1 MGVGREFDN
10 PKGEEALKA
19 YEKRHCDRFEK
30 IPKDGRG
37 LIMVVRLRWIAKQY
51 GIERL
56 VLKNGNMSAYLVS
69 NEKSPFYNA
78 PEFGMLLRYLTE
90 HPRTTRI
97 SENKGRRAITF
108 TGVASVDA
116 AYEIFKQLHE

>member
-1 MGVGREFDN
+1 MVDCFGQ
-10 PKGEEALKA
+10 
-19 YEKRHCDRFEK
+19 
-30 IPKDGRG
+30 IPAEGKS
-37 LIMVVRLRWIAKQY
+37 LIMVVRLRWIAKQF

-69 NEKSPFYNA
+69 NEKSPFYNS

-108 TGVASVDA
+108 TGIASVDT
-116 AYEIFKQLHE
+116 AYDLFKELH